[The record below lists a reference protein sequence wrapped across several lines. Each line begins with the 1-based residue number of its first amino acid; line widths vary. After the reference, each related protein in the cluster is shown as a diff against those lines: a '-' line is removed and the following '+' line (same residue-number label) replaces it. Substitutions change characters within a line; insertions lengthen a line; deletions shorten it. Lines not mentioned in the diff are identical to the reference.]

1 MPTESSTAAGD
12 VDVVM
17 SPEQLNE
24 LIDRQFPDYPACRVV
39 RVDRRTL
46 TMAVDGNRLRTRP
59 GGTVSGPEQAGLVDL
74 AAFLLINA
82 RLGPTLMALTSSL
95 QINFLNRPRPG
106 DLRVEARTAKFGRR
120 LCVVLAEL
128 IGAEGELAA
137 SATLTYAIP
146 PIAEQLPQGLSG
158 LS

>member
-1 MPTESSTAAGD
+1 MSTESGTAVGT

-17 SPEQLNE
+17 GPERLNE
-24 LIDRQFPDYPACRVV
+24 LIDGQFPDYPACRVV
-39 RVDRRTL
+39 EVDRRTL

-59 GGTVSGPEQAGLVDL
+59 GGTISGPEQAGLVDL

-106 DLRVEARTAKFGRR
+106 DLQVRARTAKFGRR

-128 IGAEGELAA
+128 LDADDVLVA

-146 PIAEQLPQGLSG
+146 PIPEPSPPRE
-158 LS
+158 